1 MNKIIYIGMD
11 VHSSNY
17 TLCSFE
23 PGYGIKEDRIFG
35 QVQFKEDFINNTEKY
50 IKNLRKQRKDVD
62 VVCGYEAGCLGY
74 APQRELALKGIKCVI
89 LAPSTMAVQKGGKK
103 IKNDYRDSIDIA
115 RCLASGAYKAVYIP
129 DVEDEDVRD
138 FIRMRDDHC
147 TSLKHIKQQLNAFCL
162 RHGFNFDGKSK
173 WTIKHIDWLKTI
185 KCTDMQRQIINEYL
199 ATYNMLNDKIDAI
212 DQRIED
218 ISKLQRYAQTVQ
230 KLTCIK
236 GIKTHTALSFMT
248 EVGDFRRFEN
258 ATRFASYI
266 GLTPGEQSSG
276 ESEHKTKIT
285 KAGNSHLRRLA
296 VECACSYRRGRI
308 GQKSIELKKRQKD
321 MPADVIAYAD
331 KASARCQRKYY
342 RLTVNGK
349 ESNKAVTAV
358 ARELCCFIWGMA
370 TSGYDELDSRKTVD
384 YSLGDETSLD

>member
-1 MNKIIYIGMD
+1 MSTLQIILYALLSLDMGSRKTEYS
-11 VHSSNY
+11 VRCNLKR
-17 TLCSFE
+17 TL
-23 PGYGIKEDRIFG
+23 YGIKEDRIFG

-258 ATRFASYI
+258 ATRFPVA
-266 GLTPGEQSSG
+266 
-276 ESEHKTKIT
+276 
-285 KAGNSHLRRLA
+285 KANIKQRS
-296 VECACSYRRGRI
+296 
-308 GQKSIELKKRQKD
+308 QRQ
-321 MPADVIAYAD
+321 A
-331 KASARCQRKYY
+331 
-342 RLTVNGK
+342 
-349 ESNKAVTAV
+349 TA
-358 ARELCCFIWGMA
+358 I
-370 TSGYDELDSRKTVD
+370 
-384 YSLGDETSLD
+384 

>member
-212 DQRIED
+212 DQRI
-218 ISKLQRYAQTVQ
+218 
-230 KLTCIK
+230 
-236 GIKTHTALSFMT
+236 
-248 EVGDFRRFEN
+248 
-258 ATRFASYI
+258 
-266 GLTPGEQSSG
+266 
-276 ESEHKTKIT
+276 
-285 KAGNSHLRRLA
+285 
-296 VECACSYRRGRI
+296 
-308 GQKSIELKKRQKD
+308 
-321 MPADVIAYAD
+321 
-331 KASARCQRKYY
+331 
-342 RLTVNGK
+342 
-349 ESNKAVTAV
+349 
-358 ARELCCFIWGMA
+358 
-370 TSGYDELDSRKTVD
+370 
-384 YSLGDETSLD
+384 

>member
-1 MNKIIYIGMD
+1 
-11 VHSSNY
+11 
-17 TLCSFE
+17 
-23 PGYGIKEDRIFG
+23 
-35 QVQFKEDFINNTEKY
+35 
-50 IKNLRKQRKDVD
+50 
-62 VVCGYEAGCLGY
+62 
-74 APQRELALKGIKCVI
+74 
-89 LAPSTMAVQKGGKK
+89 MAVQKGGKK

-115 RCLASGAYKAVYIP
+115 RCLASGAYKAVCIP

-218 ISKLQRYAQTVQ
+218 ISKLQRYAKTVQ

-248 EVGDFRRFEN
+248 EAGDFRRFEN

-266 GLTPGEQSSG
+266 CLTPGEQSSG

-285 KAGNSHLRRLA
+285 KAGHSHL
-296 VECACSYRRGRI
+296 
-308 GQKSIELKKRQKD
+308 
-321 MPADVIAYAD
+321 
-331 KASARCQRKYY
+331 
-342 RLTVNGK
+342 
-349 ESNKAVTAV
+349 
-358 ARELCCFIWGMA
+358 
-370 TSGYDELDSRKTVD
+370 
-384 YSLGDETSLD
+384 